1 MTIGE
6 QLDRVI
12 HRGHTSQT
20 NFSGQADLTH
30 MLTLL
35 PPAMA

>member
-1 MTIGE
+1 MGE

-12 HRGHTSQT
+12 HHGHTSQM
-20 NFSGQADLTH
+20 NFSGQAGLTH